1 MRISDW
7 SSDVCSSD
15 LLGDR
20 IAAARTWTYIAHRPD
35 WLADTGEWRDR
46 TRALEDRLSA
56 APHERL
62 TSRFVDRRT
71 PVLLREL
78 RGRAADLVTPV
89 VDDGTVAVEGEGIG
103 RLDGFRFE
111 GAATAR
117 LWEKKM
123 LSCTDD

>member
-46 TRALEDRLSA
+46 TRALEDRLSDA
-56 APHERL
+56 LHERL

-71 PVLLREL
+71 SVLLRDL
-78 RGRAADLVTPV
+78 GGRAADLVTH
-89 VDDGTVAVEGEGIG
+89 VDDEIG
-103 RLDGFRFE
+103 S
-111 GAATAR
+111 AACR
-117 LWEKKM
+117 ERV
-123 LSCTDD
+123 CQYV

>member
-46 TRALEDRLSA
+46 TRALEDRLSDA
-56 APHERL
+56 LPERL

-71 PVLLREL
+71 PVLLRDL
-78 RGRAADLVTPV
+78 GGRAADLGTPV
-89 VDDGTVAVEGEGIG
+89 DGDGPVAGAGEASGG
-103 RLDGFRFE
+103 LAGFRVK
-111 GAATAR
+111 GDAPAR
-117 LWEKKM
+117 RA
-123 LSCTDD
+123 